1 MGFGRKDCDHYNMK
15 TNKST
20 IYIQFTCRSVFSTM
34 IFSVETNR
42 STAVLGWFSPSGAYK
57 QIKAWLQSVISAS
70 RFTKKK
76 NPQKNGIDKYIH
88 TETKIIQ
95 TNGYLTFK
103 FIFWRGNC
111 GLVFFGG
118 WGGGGWQDDKI
129 CLRPSKN
136 IWIDFLYKLIFP
148 TDLQV
153 LLV

>member
-57 QIKAWLQSVISAS
+57 QIKAWLQSVIQQVGLP
-70 RFTKKK
+70 KKK
-76 NPQKNGIDKYIH
+76 SQKNGIDKYIH

-111 GLVFFGG
+111 GLVFL
-118 WGGGGWQDDKI
+118 GGGVGGDDKMTRFALDH
-129 CLRPSKN
+129 LR
-136 IWIDFLYKLIFP
+136 IFEL
-148 TDLQV
+148 TFCTS
-153 LLV
+153 